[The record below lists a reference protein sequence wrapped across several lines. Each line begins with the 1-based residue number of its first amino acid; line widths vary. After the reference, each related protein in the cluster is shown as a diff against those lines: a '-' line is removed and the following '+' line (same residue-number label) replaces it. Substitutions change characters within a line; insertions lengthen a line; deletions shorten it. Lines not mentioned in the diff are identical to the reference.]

1 MEAFRGDNKLSHLLT
16 YGGHAVA
23 CAAALTNLDIIESE
37 KLVDNSAKM
46 GARLLKGLE
55 ELHHHPTVGDVR
67 GLGLIAGVEIVKD
80 KETREKF
87 SETGDEIKMLSD
99 ALLSRKLMT
108 RAASIISLSPPLCIN
123 ANEVDRVVEI
133 VDSAI
138 GDMEKN
144 SASLEKAVL
153 SYTQMLGMM

>member
-1 MEAFRGDNKLSHLLT
+1 MAKCSP
-16 YGGHAVA
+16 
-23 CAAALTNLDIIESE
+23 
-37 KLVDNSAKM
+37 SAKM

-55 ELHHHPTVGDVR
+55 ELRRHPTVGDVR

-87 SETGDEIKMLSD
+87 SETGDEIKMLNE

-108 RAASIISLSPPLCIN
+108 RAASIISLSPPLCIT

-138 GDMEKN
+138 GDMEKKFGF
-144 SASLEKAVL
+144 A
-153 SYTQMLGMM
+153 